1 MSTVYR
7 VAVLGLDDCIKR
19 LAPLHGRFC
28 PRQVLGARMGLYAG
42 QLLGLDLPQKDKR
55 LFTFVETDGCFSDGI
70 AVATGCGVGART
82 LRVED
87 FGKIAATFVD
97 TLSGAAI
104 RVHPHPEAREAAR
117 AFAPDA
123 PSRWHAQRDG
133 YQVMPAQQ
141 LLQVEDV
148 ILAEPLAAILGE
160 DDFRVTCSRC
170 DEEVIDRREVV
181 ADGQILCR
189 ACAGSSYYQRNGSL
203 ASPH

>member
-1 MSTVYR
+1 V
-7 VAVLGLDDCIKR
+7 VPGLEDCIEQ
-19 LAPLHGRFC
+19 LAQLHERFC

-70 AVATGCGVGART
+70 AVATGCRVGART

-87 FGKIAATFVD
+87 YGKIAATFVD
-97 TLSGAAI
+97 TRSGIAI
-104 RVHPHPEAREAAR
+104 RVWPQPSARQAAQ

-133 YQVMPAQQ
+133 YQLMPAEQ

-148 ILAEPLAAILGE
+148 VLTEALTEILGE
-160 DDFRVTCSRC
+160 DDVRVTCSVC
-170 DEEVIDRREVV
+170 GEEVIDKRELIV
-181 ADGQILCR
+181 DGQVLCR
-189 ACAGSSYYQRNGSL
+189 GCAGSSYCQRRGSL
-203 ASPH
+203 R